1 MVYNQRK
8 NMISCPY
15 LTKRTKAALFL
26 LNGAHP
32 AKRSV
37 VDVLAHVRSTAARA
51 FHAFTTFL
59 LMKIKGIITEVSV
72 CHTFPPPCIRIFCE
86 HIFNLHIWLTYPF
99 ATPGDGEFLVSLL
112 HALMV
117 KDVLA
122 GGTPSSVL
130 G

>member
-1 MVYNQRK
+1 MVYNQKK

-15 LTKRTKAALFL
+15 LTKRTKAALLL

-59 LMKIKGIITEVSV
+59 LMKIKGIIKCLFIVLFPLHVSGYFV
-72 CHTFPPPCIRIFCE
+72 SIFS
-86 HIFNLHIWLTYPF
+86 T
-99 ATPGDGEFLVSLL
+99 
-112 HALMV
+112 
-117 KDVLA
+117 
-122 GGTPSSVL
+122 
-130 G
+130 